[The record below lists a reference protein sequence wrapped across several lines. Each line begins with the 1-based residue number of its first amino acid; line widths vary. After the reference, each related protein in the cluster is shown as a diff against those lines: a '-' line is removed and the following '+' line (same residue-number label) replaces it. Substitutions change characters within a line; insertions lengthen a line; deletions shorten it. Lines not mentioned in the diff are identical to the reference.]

1 VPVGELEDAIR
12 EHLELKRRRGADPS
26 EVAKE
31 EEEALA
37 PVTRSHPV
45 VVLPETEHEA
55 APEPESAPESP
66 TPAQNGGVAHGHD
79 GIPEEADGELE
90 DATQEYLV
98 AQDDPRDA
106 ADWLDDEDS

>member
-1 VPVGELEDAIR
+1 MGDLEDAIR

-45 VVLPETEHEA
+45 VVLPQTEHES
-55 APEPESAPESP
+55 APEPEPAPESP
-66 TPAQNGGVAHGHD
+66 APAQNGGVAHRHD
-79 GIPEEADGELE
+79 GTPEDPDAELE

-98 AQDDPRDA
+98 AHDDPRDA
-106 ADWLDDEDS
+106 ADWLDDKDS